1 MPKTFET
8 FVSSDMDVFIRK
20 QGGNFCQDFVHKLES
35 LSLIHICFLIS
46 TVLAV
51 GGGDDLFLSDG
62 WRGWYRSDVAGTVYG
77 ASVLLFGGIGLL
89 VSFVIEMNMKKKENK

>member
-1 MPKTFET
+1 M
-8 FVSSDMDVFIRK
+8 V
-20 QGGNFCQDFVHKLES
+20 G
-35 LSLIHICFLIS
+35 FLIS